1 VKFRVEGFRLVR
13 EEKLLLYG
21 IRNGNFD
28 CLFGCDAAPLVAA
41 EAAGSIATVSQSGA
55 RLPHFVSA
63 FFGPSSRLEE
73 SIWKAGISCLSCIAR
88 FIW

>member
-1 VKFRVEGFRLVR
+1 VR

-21 IRNGNFD
+21 IHNGNLD
-28 CLFGCDAAPLVAA
+28 CLFGCDAALLVAA

-55 RLPHFVSA
+55 KLPRFVSA
-63 FFGPSSRLEE
+63 FFGPSTRLKE